1 MIRVIQWA
9 TGTVG
14 CHALRAIHASAD
26 FELVGAYVHSAEKA
40 GRDVGELCG
49 LGPIGVL
56 ATNDKAAIIDLP
68 ADCVLYMAQGE
79 GDPEAAIDDIC
90 RLLASGK
97 NVISTAL
104 TVLIYPKA
112 AGAAVLAR
120 LETACRD
127 GGSSFHGTG
136 IEPGW
141 AGEVLPLTLSP
152 LFRRID
158 SLLVQEVLDYSTY
171 PSAETLFDVMGF
183 GKPLSTIP
191 PIPMPPDGA
200 GAFGAPLMMVA
211 DALGATIDEI
221 IFNCDYAL
229 THVALDIA
237 AGRVEAGT
245 VGGMRYSYT
254 AMIAGRP
261 ALKVEHVTRLADH
274 VAPDWPTGRGWNVYV
289 EGEPSMSLQ
298 ALIGM
303 HGEDHN
309 DQGCLAT
316 AMHAVHAIEPVCAA
330 PAGIRTFLDLPM
342 ILGRGVLRSA

>member
-14 CHALRAIHASAD
+14 CHAVRAVQAHPEL
-26 FELVGAYVHSAEKA
+26 ELVGAYVHSAEKA
-40 GRDVGELCG
+40 GRDAGELCG
-49 LGPIGVL
+49 LGPIGVI
-56 ATNDKAAIIDLP
+56 ASNDKEAIINLP
-68 ADCVLYMAQGE
+68 ADCVLYMPQGE
-79 GDPEAAIDDIC
+79 GNPDAAIDDIC
-90 RLLASGK
+90 RLLAAGK

-112 AGAAVLAR
+112 AGAGVLAR
-120 LETACRD
+120 LEQACRD
-127 GGSSFHGTG
+127 GNSSFHGTG

-141 AGEVLPLTLSP
+141 AAEVLPLTLSP

-158 SLLVQEVLDYSTY
+158 SLLVQEILDYSTY

-183 GKPLSTIP
+183 GKPLATIP
-191 PIPMPPDGA
+191 AIPMPPDGA

-211 DALGATIDEI
+211 DALGATIDDV
-221 IFNCDYAL
+221 IFNCDYAI
-229 THVALDIA
+229 TEVALDIA
-237 AGRVEAGT
+237 AGHVAAGT

-254 AMIAGRP
+254 AMIGGRG

-274 VAPDWPTGRGWNVYV
+274 VAPHWPTGRGWNVYV

-298 ALIGM
+298 SLIGT

-316 AMHAVHAIEPVCAA
+316 AMHAVHAIVPVCAA
-330 PAGIRTFLDLPM
+330 SAGIRTFIDLPM
-342 ILGRGVLRSA
+342 ILGRGVLSAR